1 MYGHTWNSTGDWKCP
16 CFSKQ
21 WKKPSISSASIFFLN
36 QKNVDFCSHPAA
48 VTRWFRIYSWL
59 KVIFF
64 AFSSDRYVTLPVLFL
79 DLLSVLRVANS
90 KERNKQIDLYFKLG
104 LRLDR
109 RNPWKLTESRIPRA
123 PTAGICGGF
132 VVGGA
137 GLFRYQRTQLGP
149 LCH

>member
-1 MYGHTWNSTGDWKCP
+1 MSGHTWNSTGDWKCP

-21 WKKPSISSASIFFLN
+21 WKKPSISSASIFFFN

-48 VTRWFRIYSWL
+48 VNRWFRIYSWL

-109 RNPWKLTESRIPRA
+109 RNPWKLTGSRVPTV
-123 PTAGICGGF
+123 PTAGICRGF
-132 VVGGA
+132 VVGGG
-137 GLFRYQRTQLGP
+137 GLFQCQRAQLGP

>member
-1 MYGHTWNSTGDWKCP
+1 M
-16 CFSKQ
+16 
-21 WKKPSISSASIFFLN
+21 
-36 QKNVDFCSHPAA
+36 
-48 VTRWFRIYSWL
+48 
-59 KVIFF
+59 IFF

-109 RNPWKLTESRIPRA
+109 RNPWKLTESRVPRA
-123 PTAGICGGF
+123 PTAGICGGL

-137 GLFRYQRTQLGP
+137 GLFRCQRTQRGP